1 MDATDSTMHVK
12 TQAGISRKWQP
23 RRPALGRSPYVTE
36 LDNLLGVLATLRSQL
51 ADRTFRPSEVHLAS
65 TIESAITQCDECV
78 QELRSEADK
87 LKKTPVDSLQTAIKA
102 TGRRIAYPIRQSTL
116 QRLDE
121 DIDELVSQLSLALQ
135 LLQQGVIDRIEDA
148 VEDASVVLD
157 LVRASQVSSEIRD
170 WLKAPDASINFNEAC
185 KMKHA
190 GTGLW
195 FVKGES
201 FSAWLQQ
208 ANSFLWL
215 QGFAGCGKSVLCSTA
230 IQHTLR
236 HRRSSPRIGV
246 AFFFFTFNDES
257 KQDASAMLRAL
268 ILQLAGQLR
277 DNPAALLQLYQNYR
291 NATPPSQAFLDCL
304 RRLTQTFREVHIIV
318 DALDESPRGKH
329 REAVLEVIRD
339 IRAWSEP
346 RLHLLITSRNEVDI
360 RKEPEVTPAESIA
373 LRNDDVDNDIAVFIS
388 HHLRNSRHLKQ
399 WEAFYDQIEEAL
411 VKKAKGVFRWVEC
424 QFKALAECP
433 ESEDLLEQL
442 LQSLP
447 NSLDE
452 TYRRM
457 LENIPAAWNSYAR
470 QMLTLLC
477 CATRPLTVPEL
488 IDAIAIETGDYPRF
502 NPKRRL
508 RSLDA
513 LQKVCPGFT
522 EVDLNHDEKLHTVRI
537 AHFSVQEYLESE
549 RISLHGEAASFRLDR
564 QESNATVACTCL
576 ALLLEPCVI
585 GLKADDIRDEY
596 PFAEYA
602 ARYWPRHFEKSSQ
615 ALDVEKHIIR
625 LFRDVDGAFQV
636 WKVIRRFKNVELT
649 ITPFHCAALLG
660 SVSVLESLCS
670 EETCSGHMTGSQLSF
685 ELNKFC
691 GRFETALTAAASGG
705 HKEIVRLLIDKG
717 ADINAQWKGSN
728 GTALQFASFQGHK
741 DIVELLIDKGA
752 NINDEGARQV
762 STALNLASS
771 KEIEEL
777 LINKGAVYGAMELTL
792 LEAQKEAEELSEP
805 AELWKLAV
813 FISTMA
819 NAKAQ
824 AEKPNC
830 TASLLSSL
838 ESDTILVKIRDVYE
852 EIDEAIEGKAKK
864 IMYNMIRMRMEL
876 AQLHLRL

>member
-1 MDATDSTMHVK
+1 MADVISVTGSVVGIVSLAIQVA
-12 TQAGISRKWQP
+12 QALFDYYTNLKDQHSAAAHTLRK
-23 RRPALGRSPYVTE
+23 

-257 KQDASAMLRAL
+257 KQDASAMLRAF

-304 RRLTQTFREVHIIV
+304 L
-318 DALDESPRGKH
+318 
-329 REAVLEVIRD
+329 
-339 IRAWSEP
+339 
-346 RLHLLITSRNEVDI
+346 TSRNEVDI
-360 RKEPEVTPAESIA
+360 RKELEVTPAESIA

-602 ARYWPRHFEKSSQ
+602 AR
-615 ALDVEKHIIR
+615 
-625 LFRDVDGAFQV
+625 
-636 WKVIRRFKNVELT
+636 
-649 ITPFHCAALLG
+649 
-660 SVSVLESLCS
+660 
-670 EETCSGHMTGSQLSF
+670 QLSF

-876 AQLHLRL
+876 AQLHLGL